1 MERIVSL
8 RRARAVPSAQEP
20 ARIGVHTK
28 LPSPAGRVAGD
39 EERGVTTMF
48 RDAGRARCVVASLL
62 AIGFCSVLVD
72 AGQAASPAAPDAAV
86 VGQRASEAGA
96 WWMIVQTACDAEAA
110 KSLMY
115 TINTALA
122 RIDSAAMQ
130 TLVVDR
136 IEEPHLDEPS
146 RLRMEAVMK
155 RVAAAR
161 QLADEMDEMK
171 TALAGKRASVAA
183 LQKAPW
189 AAARSIRTVA
199 DLDAA
204 RGEHQ
209 RELARMCREGTDGVN
224 ATLLDAEKGLLKT
237 LR

>member
-1 MERIVSL
+1 
-8 RRARAVPSAQEP
+8 
-20 ARIGVHTK
+20 
-28 LPSPAGRVAGD
+28 
-39 EERGVTTMF
+39 MF
-48 RDAGRARCVVASLL
+48 PDAGRARCVVVSLL
-62 AIGFCSVLVD
+62 AIGLCLPL
-72 AGQAASPAAPDAAV
+72 AGTVRAAQSASPSAAV

-115 TINTALA
+115 TINTSLA

-130 TLVVDR
+130 TLVVER

-171 TALAGKRASVAA
+171 TALAGKRATVAA

-209 RELARMCREGTDGVN
+209 RVLAQMCREGTDGLN
-224 ATLLDAEKGLLKT
+224 ATLLDAEKGLLKS